1 MFTAVRSSPIF
12 YNPNL
17 INCTRGLFGWWL
29 TSCSVNPV
37 DLLIV
42 DNDTGGGTVD
52 YTNIAYQN
60 QTNNFTQN
68 SYMSNLNISG
78 ILYIGNNRSA
88 FPITCSGNQ
97 FLSSLGSNGIFVCTV
112 PVIYNAS
119 YLTSDIDTTDYTN
132 VAFLNNSQNWTASQN
147 FTLSVWVGKNFNVT
161 GNSSFGNV
169 SVEYLN
175 VSGQLFVGANRSSFP
190 ITCSAGQF
198 VSALGASG
206 LFTCST
212 PATGSTDYT
221 NVAFLNNT
229 HNFTAVNTFREIY
242 VMGWLNDTNAT
253 VWTVLNNV
261 SSKGYINASGFN
273 ATGSSI
279 FGNINIS
286 GRINSTGTISGGII
300 EQNGNGTID
309 NSTGMKLLCSNTT
322 TALGSAVISI
332 DCLSLPKYV
341 VYLVSIGFP
350 QMQSNGQP
358 SIRFNNDAG
367 NDYSYSACISTSTT
381 CTTSTSASSVIIK
394 TSSAKVGGVATC
406 WIYNFAGDRNTTASC
421 IYTDNIGAISTAPS
435 EFQVGGFW
443 NQNAQIS
450 EISLLS
456 GVGAQFLV
464 NTTLKVYGVV

>member
-1 MFTAVRSSPIF
+1 MRLAFLGILTVFIAVAMFTAVRSSPIF

-229 HNFTAVNTFREIY
+229 QNFTAVNTFREIY

-261 SSKGYINASGFN
+261 SSKGY
-273 ATGSSI
+273 
-279 FGNINIS
+279 
-286 GRINSTGTISGGII
+286 
-300 EQNGNGTID
+300 
-309 NSTGMKLLCSNTT
+309 
-322 TALGSAVISI
+322 
-332 DCLSLPKYV
+332 
-341 VYLVSIGFP
+341 
-350 QMQSNGQP
+350 
-358 SIRFNNDAG
+358 
-367 NDYSYSACISTSTT
+367 
-381 CTTSTSASSVIIK
+381 
-394 TSSAKVGGVATC
+394 
-406 WIYNFAGDRNTTASC
+406 
-421 IYTDNIGAISTAPS
+421 
-435 EFQVGGFW
+435 
-443 NQNAQIS
+443 
-450 EISLLS
+450 
-456 GVGAQFLV
+456 
-464 NTTLKVYGVV
+464 